1 MKNGS
6 SLLQNESEEERKSLF
21 KFFSK
26 KKVYSE
32 NMIDETTK
40 REAPKFNGSNTTDI
54 NIPNFEK
61 VLAIKLREERLKEI
75 TSEFSTEKFNTDD
88 FRKHFLLKNRKWVRD
103 NLKLVF
109 TPSTIK
115 L

>member
-1 MKNGS
+1 MEA
-6 SLLQNESEEERKSLF
+6 QRKSVF
-21 KFFSK
+21 KYFSK
-26 KKVYSE
+26 AKIFNEKIVSQLEKVE
-32 NMIDETTK
+32 ELKIDSSITN
-40 REAPKFNGSNTTDI
+40 PDI

-88 FRKHFLLKNRKWVRD
+88 FRKHFLLKNRKWIRD